1 MTVIDDWQSLSL
13 YWRSEKIT
21 VFSYKLALLLFAL
34 CKHVFVKYVFSGVI
48 SYFQVDLIDFKL
60 FLRHQLGKL
69 WNKLDLFASFHIE
82 LHRRLSLKNVFRT
95 DHHLRMN
102 LTCRRQRLKW
112 GWTHWLVKNCAFT
125 NNHNLRLLHIVAF
138 LKRFLM
144 LPRAI
149 LFILRGRCFQ
159 AFTQSAQVTSR
170 YYHFFPFIP
179 F

>member
-13 YWRSEKIT
+13 YWGSEKIA

-34 CKHVFVKYVFSGVI
+34 CKHVFVTYFFSGVI
-48 SYFQVDLIDFKL
+48 IYFQVDLIDFDF
-60 FLRHQLGKL
+60 FLRNQLGKL
-69 WNKLDLFASFHIE
+69 WNELDLCASFHIE
-82 LHRRLSLKNVFRT
+82 LHRRLRLKNVLRT

-102 LTCRRQRLKW
+102 LTSRRQRLKRR
-112 GWTHWLVKNCAFT
+112 WTHWLIKNCAFT
-125 NNHNLRLLHIVAF
+125 INHNQRLMHIVAF

-159 AFTQSAQVTSR
+159 AFT
-170 YYHFFPFIP
+170 
-179 F
+179 